1 MRTQTH
7 LQLGNDRQCPL
18 FRHIVAKDWLGNNSM
33 GNAEADVIRRI
44 HDAVNR
50 SVADRFEKD
59 RLIRNLKSENLRLR
73 HEVAQLRT
81 SNGEWA
87 SESCAT
93 AAGSRILSE

>member
-1 MRTQTH
+1 
-7 LQLGNDRQCPL
+7 
-18 FRHIVAKDWLGNNSM
+18 
-33 GNAEADVIRRI
+33 
-44 HDAVNR
+44 
-50 SVADRFEKD
+50 
-59 RLIRNLKSENLRLR
+59 LRLR